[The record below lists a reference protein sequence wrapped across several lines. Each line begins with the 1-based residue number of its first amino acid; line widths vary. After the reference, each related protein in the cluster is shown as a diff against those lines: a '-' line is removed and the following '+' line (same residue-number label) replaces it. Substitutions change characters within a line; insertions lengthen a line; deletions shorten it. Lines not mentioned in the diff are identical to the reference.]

1 MNNNDAQ
8 NELDPRLQAM
18 FDAAKDVP
26 ARDPEAV
33 ARGRAKFVA
42 EVDAMPAP
50 MSQPASHVSG
60 WQQFKNWL
68 AGTQSNS
75 RQRAALTALVA
86 VVMIL
91 AFLFGGAGITAYA
104 AQSALPGDALYGV
117 KTGLEQT
124 QASLAG
130 DAARKVELYL
140 GFAERRLDEIARLIA
155 EGRYDDIQLA
165 TSEYQ
170 TYVQLALEAMKD
182 VAAGDPV
189 KATELA
195 GRITDLLT
203 RYSQV
208 LSGMMGN
215 VPDAA
220 RTSLEAAIQ
229 FSQSEGSAQIGQG
242 SEVEFVG
249 FVEQMGSN
257 IWVVSG
263 KSVVITAQTEIKGNI
278 VVGALVK
285 VHATPTAD
293 GSLLAREI
301 ELADSLP
308 GNENAN
314 TNGNGNSNTND
325 DNSGNGNVNDDG
337 NDNSNENDDSNSN
350 DDGNDNSNDGGSNIN
365 DDNSNDHNN
374 RR

>member
-1 MNNNDAQ
+1 MNNNNAQ

-42 EVDAMPAP
+42 EVDAMPAT
-50 MSQPASHVSG
+50 MSQPASNVSG

-104 AQSALPGDALYGV
+104 ARSALPGDALYGV

-165 TSEYQ
+165 TREYQ

-325 DNSGNGNVNDDG
+325 DNSGNGN
-337 NDNSNENDDSNSN
+337 E
-350 DDGNDNSNDGGSNIN
+350 
-365 DDNSNDHNN
+365 
-374 RR
+374 

>member
-1 MNNNDAQ
+1 MNNNNAQ

-50 MSQPASHVSG
+50 MSQPASYVSG

-170 TYVQLALEAMKD
+170 TYIQLALEAMKD

-220 RTSLEAAIQ
+220 RTSLEAAI
-229 FSQSEGSAQIGQG
+229 
-242 SEVEFVG
+242 
-249 FVEQMGSN
+249 
-257 IWVVSG
+257 
-263 KSVVITAQTEIKGNI
+263 
-278 VVGALVK
+278 
-285 VHATPTAD
+285 
-293 GSLLAREI
+293 
-301 ELADSLP
+301 
-308 GNENAN
+308 
-314 TNGNGNSNTND
+314 
-325 DNSGNGNVNDDG
+325 
-337 NDNSNENDDSNSN
+337 
-350 DDGNDNSNDGGSNIN
+350 
-365 DDNSNDHNN
+365 
-374 RR
+374 